1 MTLVYMEKV
10 SAVGFPVQKTPVD
23 PVNMHGATWLQL
35 YVPKHSTGR
44 EKGVGEKTAGVK
56 VFLLNKCSSN
66 DLLVFTKNRF
76 QGIGAESTEAISGC
90 LQKLF
95 SFLRTNL

>member
-1 MTLVYMEKV
+1 M
-10 SAVGFPVQKTPVD
+10 SFPAQQAPVG
-23 PVNMHGATWLQL
+23 PVNMDGAIWLQL

-44 EKGVGEKTAGVK
+44 EKGIGGKTAGLE
-56 VFLLNKCSSN
+56 VFLQNKSSSK

-76 QGIGAESTEAISGC
+76 QGLGTESTEAVSGC

-95 SFLRTNL
+95 SILRTNF